1 MEGGDN
7 ILIAGLEIAGT
18 QPVTVVLR
26 GKGPSLTQFGVPR
39 ALPDPVLVLYSG
51 ATVIARNDNWQSAAN
66 AGQLQSMG
74 EQPSHPND
82 AAILI
87 TLQPGV
93 YTVMLYGA
101 NGTTGI
107 GMVEAHKP

>member
-1 MEGGDN
+1 MAF
-7 ILIAGLEIAGT
+7 LIEVHPDTQSGT
-18 QPVTVVLR
+18 
-26 GKGPSLTQFGVPR
+26 
-39 ALPDPVLVLYSG
+39 LVFRYSG
-51 ATVIARNDNWQSAAN
+51 FAHAIRRARRLARPRPGPLLGCDRDCQQR
-66 AGQLQSMG
+66 QLAIGCERGTAPVDG

-101 NGTTGI
+101 NGTTG
-107 GMVEAHKP
+107 